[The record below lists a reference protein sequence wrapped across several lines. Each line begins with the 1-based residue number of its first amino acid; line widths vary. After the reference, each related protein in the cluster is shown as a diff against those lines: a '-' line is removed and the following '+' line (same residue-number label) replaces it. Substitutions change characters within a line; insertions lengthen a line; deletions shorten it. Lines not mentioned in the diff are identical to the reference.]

1 MSGTDG
7 LRVLIVSAAMGGG
20 HLQISH
26 ELRRRLAARGHEAVV
41 VDILEVMPR
50 PFGDWLHR
58 LYPWLVNRA
67 PGLYQQVYE
76 TFFVADQSA
85 GERAGIPVRLSLPG
99 LRRIVCE
106 TGPDVAVSTHPLS
119 ALALGELRRRADLRC
134 PAVTV
139 ITQFAVNNLW
149 LHPNADLELCI
160 SADAA
165 EHAMRRTGRRAL
177 VSGPVVRPAFL
188 EGRDLE
194 AGRRIRAELRIPDGD
209 RVALVTTGSVGLE
222 GSALVAA
229 QAIAARPGWVP
240 VVLCGRSTE
249 LYDRVR
255 GVPGIR
261 ALPWVE
267 DMPALMSAAD
277 VLVDNA
283 GGMSSKEAL
292 GFGLPVVTFR
302 PISGHGRDDARCLAR
317 LGLTDVTEDEQR
329 LVEVVEALVTDPSR
343 CHDRVLR
350 GRQLFVADAADLVE
364 RASGRRAPVATSSAD

>member
-1 MSGTDG
+1 MTGTDG

-26 ELRRRLAARGHEAVV
+26 ELRRRLAARGHEAIV
-41 VDILEVMPR
+41 VDVLEVMPR
-50 PFGDWLHR
+50 PVGGWLHR

-76 TFFVADQSA
+76 TFFVAEQNA

-99 LRRIVCE
+99 LRRIICE
-106 TGPDVAVSTHPLS
+106 TEPDVAVSTHPLS

-165 EHAMRRTGRRAL
+165 EHATRRTGRPAV

-188 EGRDLE
+188 EGRNPE
-194 AGRRIRAELRIPDGD
+194 SRRRIRAELAIPEGD

-229 QAIAARPGWVP
+229 DAIAARPGWVP
-240 VVLCGRSTE
+240 VVLCGRSIE

-255 GVPGIR
+255 DLRGIR

-292 GFGLPVVTFR
+292 AFGLPVVTFR
-302 PISGHGRDDARCLAR
+302 PISGHGRDDAQSLAR
-317 LGLTDVTEDEQR
+317 LGLTDVLEDEQR
-329 LVEVVEALVTDPSR
+329 LVEVVEALVTDESR
-343 CHDRVLR
+343 CYDRVLR

-364 RASGRRAPVATSSAD
+364 RASTRRATVVTSSAD